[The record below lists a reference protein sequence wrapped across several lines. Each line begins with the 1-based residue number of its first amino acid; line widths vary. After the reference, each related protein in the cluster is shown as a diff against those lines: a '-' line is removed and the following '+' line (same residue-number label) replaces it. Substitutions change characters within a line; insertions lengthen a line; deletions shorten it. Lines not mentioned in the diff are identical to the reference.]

1 MVPWNEGIGIGSPS
15 AEYSCFPMPSAT
27 LFGIGRKHNATD
39 VFLSLRMSPMK
50 MTSLIIRVHSTIVK
64 AFATC
69 CLIVPLASPVVAQT
83 PIAVGPNPATIPTDL
98 SNQPWWAARHKAVLE
113 AARSHPDT
121 QLLLI
126 GDSITNNYDK
136 TNPPDEN
143 FQPIWKHF
151 YEPRKALNLG
161 FSGDTTAHVLWRL
174 EHGEVD
180 GLHPKVAVVLIGT
193 NNTSQFNNHTAEQT
207 ESGIDAVISELENRL
222 PGTKILLLG
231 ILPSDISANKT
242 ARDEA
247 VNAYLATCYGENP
260 LVTFLNI
267 NSIFF
272 KHDPNKTDA
281 NKTDAN
287 KTDAN
292 KNAALNAALFYD
304 PRLPQHGKALH
315 PDTVGQRMMAEAIE
329 PTLAHLMGDEP
340 RVPLA
345 AMTDINTALIPV
357 PRLEM
362 DSYDFYARHHAE
374 LDLQKQEVQKKEV
387 QKNVKPQVVLIG
399 DSITHYWGGSPVG
412 SEVNGAT
419 AWQHV
424 FGDMSVINM
433 GFGWDRT
440 QNVLWRLRQGEFEGL
455 TPKWVVLMIGT
466 NNLTGTE
473 NARSNT
479 PEEIVEGIDAI
490 LREIHRRS
498 PDSRIILMAILPRDQ
513 KPDSLLRARIQKTNQ
528 LLSQQ
533 FSSGSSNRFPH
544 ESSVTY
550 LDIGASFLQPDGSLP
565 QSMMPDGTH
574 PTDAGYQIWAD
585 ALIKAG
591 VKAGQ

>member
-1 MVPWNEGIGIGSPS
+1 MS
-15 AEYSCFPMPSAT
+15 A
-27 LFGIGRKHNATD
+27 
-39 VFLSLRMSPMK
+39 MK
-50 MTSLIIRVHSTIVK
+50 ITSLIIRVYSTVVE
-64 AFATC
+64 ALATGS
-69 CLIVPLASPVVAQT
+69 LIVLLALSVFAQT
-83 PIAVGPNPATIPTDL
+83 PIGNKPNPATIPTDL
-98 SNQPWWAARHKAVLE
+98 SHDPWWAARHKAVVE
-113 AARSHPDT
+113 AAQSHPDT

-136 TNPPDEN
+136 AEPPDEN
-143 FQPIWKHF
+143 FQPIWKQF

-174 EHGEVD
+174 HHGEVD

-193 NNTSQFNNHTAEQT
+193 NNTSQRNNHTAEQT
-207 ESGIDAVISELENRL
+207 EAGIDAVISELENRL

-231 ILPSDISANKT
+231 ILPSDLSDNKT
-242 ARDEA
+242 ERDHA
-247 VNAYLATCYGENP
+247 VNGYLATCYSENP
-260 LVTFLNI
+260 LVTYLDI
-267 NSIFF
+267 NSIFY
-272 KHDPNKTDA
+272 
-281 NKTDAN
+281 
-287 KTDAN
+287 
-292 KNAALNAALFYD
+292 KNGVLNTALFYD

-329 PTLAHLMGDEP
+329 PTLAKMMNDEP
-340 RVPLA
+340 RVRLI

-374 LDLQKQEVQKKEV
+374 LEIQKQ
-387 QKNVKPQVVLIG
+387 VKPQVVLIG
-399 DSITHYWGGSPVG
+399 DSITHDWGGSPIA
-412 SEVNGAT
+412 SEVNGPT
-419 AWQHV
+419 AWQHA
-424 FGDMSVINM
+424 FGNMPVINM

-479 PEEIVEGIDAI
+479 PEEIVEGLDTI
-490 LREIHRRS
+490 RSEIRRRS
-498 PDSRIILMAILPRDQ
+498 PDSRIILMAILPRGP
-513 KPDSLLRARIQKTNQ
+513 KPESPLRALIQNTNR
-528 LLSQQ
+528 LLSLR
-533 FSSGSSNRFPH
+533 FSKDT
-544 ESSVTY
+544 SVTY
-550 LDIGASFLQPDGSLP
+550 LDIGANFLQPDGSLP

-574 PTDAGYQIWAD
+574 PSDAGYQIWAD

>member
-1 MVPWNEGIGIGSPS
+1 MAHSKEMTSRP
-15 AEYSCFPMPSAT
+15 
-27 LFGIGRKHNATD
+27 
-39 VFLSLRMSPMK
+39 LSLRMSAMK
-50 MTSLIIRVHSTIVK
+50 LTSLIK
-64 AFATC
+64 ALATC
-69 CLIVPLASPVVAQT
+69 CLIVPLASPVLAQT
-83 PIAVGPNPATIPTDL
+83 PVAVTPNPATTPADL
-98 SNQPWWAARHKAVLE
+98 SNQPWWAARHKAVVE
-113 AARSHPDT
+113 AAKSHPDT

-136 TNPPDEN
+136 AEPPDEN
-143 FQPIWKHF
+143 FQPIWKQF

-174 EHGEVD
+174 AHGEVD
-180 GLHPKVAVVLIGT
+180 GIHPKVAVVLIGT
-193 NNTSQFNNHTAEQT
+193 NNTSQHNNHTAEQT
-207 ESGIDAVISELENRL
+207 EAGIDAVISELENRL

-231 ILPSDISANKT
+231 ILPSDLSDEKT
-242 ARDEA
+242 ERDEA
-247 VNAYLATCYGENP
+247 VNAYLATCYSENP

-272 KHDPNKTDA
+272 KNG
-281 NKTDAN
+281 
-287 KTDAN
+287 
-292 KNAALNAALFYD
+292 ALNTALFYD
-304 PRLPQHGKALH
+304 ARLPQHGKSLH

-329 PTLAHLMGDEP
+329 PTLAHLMGDQP

-362 DSYDFYARHHAE
+362 DTYDFYARHHAE
-374 LDLQKQEVQKKEV
+374 LELQKKEI
-387 QKNVKPQVVLIG
+387 QKNVKPRVVLIG
-399 DSITHYWGGSPVG
+399 DSITHYWGGSPIG
-412 SEVNGAT
+412 SEVNGAS
-419 AWQHV
+419 AWQRA
-424 FGDMSVINM
+424 FGDMPVINM

-455 TPKWVVLMIGT
+455 TPKWVVLLIGT

-490 LREIHRRS
+490 RREIHRRS
-498 PDSRIILMAILPRDQ
+498 PESRIILMAILPRDQ
-513 KPDSLLRARIQKTNQ
+513 APDSPLRKRIQDTNR
-528 LLSQQ
+528 LLSQR
-533 FSSGSSNRFPH
+533 FSND
-544 ESSVTY
+544 SSVTY
-550 LDIGASFLQPDGSLP
+550 LDIGKSFLQPDGSLP
-565 QSMMPDGTH
+565 QSLMPDGTH
-574 PTDAGYQIWAD
+574 PNDAGYQIWAD

>member
-1 MVPWNEGIGIGSPS
+1 
-15 AEYSCFPMPSAT
+15 
-27 LFGIGRKHNATD
+27 
-39 VFLSLRMSPMK
+39 MSPMK

-69 CLIVPLASPVVAQT
+69 LLIVPLAVPIFAQT
-83 PIAVGPNPATIPTDL
+83 PIATIPNPATIPTDL
-98 SNQPWWAARHKAVLE
+98 SKDSWWAARHKAVVE

-136 TNPPDEN
+136 AEPADEN
-143 FQPIWKHF
+143 FQPIWKQF

-174 EHGEVD
+174 AHGEVD
-180 GLHPKVAVVLIGT
+180 GIHPKVAVLLIGT
-193 NNTSQFNNHTAEQT
+193 NNTSQHNNHTAEQT
-207 ESGIDAVISELENRL
+207 EAGIDAVVSELENRL

-231 ILPSDISANKT
+231 ILPSDLSDGKT
-242 ARDEA
+242 QRDEA

-267 NSIFF
+267 NSIFY
-272 KHDPNKTDA
+272 KTGAD
-281 NKTDAN
+281 
-287 KTDAN
+287 
-292 KNAALNAALFYD
+292 KNGVLNTALFYD
-304 PRLPQHGKALH
+304 PRLPKHGKALH

-329 PTLAHLMGDEP
+329 PTLAHMMGDEP
-340 RVPLA
+340 RVSLA
-345 AMTDINTALIPV
+345 AMTDINTAIIPV

-374 LDLQKQEVQKKEV
+374 LELQKEEIQKKV
-387 QKNVKPQVVLIG
+387 QPQVVLIG
-399 DSITHYWGGSPVG
+399 DSITHYWGGSPIG
-412 SEVNGAT
+412 SEVNGPT
-419 AWQHV
+419 AWQRA
-424 FGDMSVINM
+424 FGDMPVNNM

-490 LREIHRRS
+490 RREIRRRS
-498 PDSRIILMAILPRDQ
+498 PDSRIILMAILPREQ
-513 KPDSLLRARIQKTNQ
+513 SPDGPLRKQIQNTNR
-528 LLSQQ
+528 LLSLR
-533 FSSGSSNRFPH
+533 FSKD
-544 ESSVTY
+544 SSVTY
-550 LDIGASFLQPDGSLP
+550 LDIGPSFLQPDGSLP
-565 QSMMPDGTH
+565 ESMMPDGTH

-591 VKAGQ
+591 VKAAQ